1 MPKFGSSAG
10 RRPLKA
16 AYTHTHTDTFG
27 KVYLTFA
34 LCVFFLHLHF
44 LIFFHLNFAAW
55 VLLARWSEAGG
66 RLLASAGGAL
76 VGVPG
81 LAGFVD
87 AAGARF
93 FAAAE
98 LLRAGGDGGVASA
111 LLAAAC
117 VTFVFPGRA
126 DIVAISHVSTFG
138 RNDAGASV
146 TSDLAILVTS
156 ASGTAVSLGEDLS
169 DCVSV
174 SIVHARAGFVG
185 AGDLAVALTGAGV
198 ALFWDGLSNGQRH
211 RTILAVAR
219 DGIV

>member
-1 MPKFGSSAG
+1 
-10 RRPLKA
+10 
-16 AYTHTHTDTFG
+16 
-27 KVYLTFA
+27 
-34 LCVFFLHLHF
+34 
-44 LIFFHLNFAAW
+44 
-55 VLLARWSEAGG
+55 
-66 RLLASAGGAL
+66 LLASAGGAL

-174 SIVHARAGFVG
+174 SIVHARTGFVG

>member
-1 MPKFGSSAG
+1 
-10 RRPLKA
+10 
-16 AYTHTHTDTFG
+16 
-27 KVYLTFA
+27 
-34 LCVFFLHLHF
+34 
-44 LIFFHLNFAAW
+44 
-55 VLLARWSEAGG
+55 
-66 RLLASAGGAL
+66 LLASAGGAL

-156 ASGTAVSLGEDLS
+156 ASGAAVSLGEDLS

-185 AGDLAVALTGAGV
+185 AGDLAVCLTGAGV